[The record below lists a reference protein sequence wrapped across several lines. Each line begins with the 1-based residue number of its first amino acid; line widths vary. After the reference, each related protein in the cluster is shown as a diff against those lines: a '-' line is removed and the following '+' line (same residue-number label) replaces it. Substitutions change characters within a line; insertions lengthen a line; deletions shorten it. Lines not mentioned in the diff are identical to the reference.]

1 MTGDRTLALAVAL
14 LAGSAVAGCSAFVA
28 PNVARAPLK
37 ASLAAE
43 ALYGGPLKTQPRDT
57 AGLGRSCDRAA
68 PESCRFG
75 DATAQRAANLGVLT
89 LLEPSDGGAALR
101 APWIG
106 WTRLYRVWDHA
117 FAQEYHVDEYFW
129 PSGESDAYTPLFV
142 AFRNFAEVT
151 RAELPFDRGRLR
163 ADLGQQSRN
172 VLVQRIRVLQNR
184 WQQATAGDKSALER
198 EIRDHLELLAGSD
211 QRADE
216 RVKRMDGPVD
226 EEAALYAAMADATR
240 VLAGLQRNI
249 TNHLL
254 AQDLVLSAEEAK
266 ALAEAARERIARI
279 REAIDAG
286 RKAELEEQK
295 KARLPDWAERL
306 NEVLERVR
314 GKGGK

>member
-1 MTGDRTLALAVAL
+1 MTSPGGLVLGAL
-14 LAGSAVAGCSAFVA
+14 LAGSALGGCSAFVA
-28 PNVARAPLK
+28 PNVASAPLK

-43 ALYGGPLKTQPRDT
+43 ALYGGPLRSQPKDT
-57 AGLGRSCDRAA
+57 AALGRPCDSSA
-68 PESCRFG
+68 PETCRFG
-75 DATAQRAANLGVLT
+75 DAKVQRAANLGVIM
-89 LLEPSDGGAALR
+89 LLEPSNGGATLR
-101 APWIG
+101 APWIR
-106 WTRLYRVWDHA
+106 WTQLYRVWDHA
-117 FAQEYHVDEYFW
+117 FAGEYHVDHYFW

-163 ADLGQQSRN
+163 ADLSQRSRDL
-172 VLVQRIRVLQNR
+172 LVSRIRALQKR
-184 WQQATAGDKSALER
+184 WQEPTAGDKSALER
-198 EIRDHLELLAGSD
+198 EIRDHLELLAGSE
-211 QRADE
+211 QRVDE
-216 RVKRMDGPVD
+216 RVKRMDGPVE
-226 EEAALYAAMADATR
+226 EEAALYAALADATR
-240 VLAGLQRNI
+240 VLDGLQRNI

-295 KARLPDWAERL
+295 KAKLPDWAERL
-306 NEVLERVR
+306 NEVQERVR